1 MPAAPRCLFRDLIFS
16 HRPAAHLFPRREERD
31 LFVDAVRGLGLPVCL
46 KSDETAKLA
55 DPHACRGV
63 RRRERGHDA
72 ERPTD
77 VAVVNRAR
85 AAIILRRRPSSRVST
100 SVPGGYLPSASD
112 HSRDPPPPR
121 PQIRASL
128 TCELRR
134 SSRPETTSK
143 QP

>member
-85 AAIILRRRPSSRVST
+85 GHHPPKAAELARIDVGPWRVPSVC
-100 SVPGGYLPSASD
+100 L
-112 HSRDPPPPR
+112 
-121 PQIRASL
+121 
-128 TCELRR
+128 
-134 SSRPETTSK
+134 
-143 QP
+143 